1 VIDVSQPRPWLD
13 ARFALLHGEDSDGR
27 SAAVEAWKAV
37 HVDPEWEVFSFT
49 VCAEGCAWPEVLNA
63 LRESAPLGADRV
75 VLVPQADN
83 LLEKAKE
90 LPPAVKQMLNEP
102 LPGTRLLLVARGTLS
117 AGPGKI
123 LGAKP
128 FSEWNQQGRV
138 LKVGALEAKE
148 AAAWIESAAAGMK
161 LRLESGVA
169 GRIAAR
175 LGGNPGILRRTLE
188 VLELLATDRAVS
200 LDLVDQATFRL
211 GEQNVFAWTK
221 AWQGGQ
227 IAPALQALRLALE
240 DDPSSGGPLA
250 LLGQARREVER
261 LCRLAEA
268 RRLGLKGGPELVAAL
283 GLSPRQG
290 FLLDGYV
297 RVLGRIGAEGSGRLL
312 SLVNQTDLDLKGQAI
327 SRSAT
332 PLLNLTTAL
341 CRAWGS

>member
-1 VIDVSQPRPWLD
+1 VAIPRPWLD
-13 ARFALLHGEDSDGR
+13 AKYALVHGEDGDGR
-27 SAAVEAWKAV
+27 SQAVAGWKAV

-49 VCAEGCAWPEVLNA
+49 VCAEGCPWPEVLNA

-90 LPPAVKQMLNEP
+90 LPAAVKQTLQSP

-117 AGPGKI
+117 AGPGRI

-138 LKVGALEAKE
+138 LKVGALEEKE
-148 AAAWIESAAAGMK
+148 AAGWIERAASTMG
-161 LRLESGVA
+161 LRLDSGVPQ
-169 GRIAAR
+169 RIATR

-188 VLELLATDRAVS
+188 VLDLLANGGNVS
-200 LDLVDQATFRL
+200 LELVDQATFRL
-211 GEQNVFAWTK
+211 GEQNLFAWTK

-227 IAPALQALRLALE
+227 IATALQALRLALE
-240 DDPSSGGPLA
+240 DDPASGGSLA

-268 RRLGLKGGPELVAAL
+268 RRLGLRGGPELVAAL
-283 GLSPRQG
+283 GLGPRQA
-290 FLLDGYV
+290 FLLDGYT
-297 RVLGRIGAEGSGRLL
+297 RVLGRIGAEGAQRLL
-312 SLVNQTDLDLKGQAI
+312 ALINQTDLDLKGQAI
-327 SRSAT
+327 SRSTT
-332 PLLNLTTAL
+332 PLLNLTTSL
-341 CRAWGS
+341 CRAWAN

>member
-1 VIDVSQPRPWLD
+1 MATVPRPWLD

-27 SAAVEAWKAV
+27 AAAVLAWKDV

-49 VCAEGCAWPEVLNA
+49 VCAEGCPWPEVLNA

-90 LPPAVKQMLNEP
+90 LPAAVKQILQEP
-102 LPGTRLLLVARGTLS
+102 LPGTRMLLVARGSLS

-138 LKVGALEAKE
+138 LKVGALDEKE
-148 AAAWIESAAAGMK
+148 AGGWVEGQASAMG
-161 LRLESGVA
+161 LRLGSGVA
-169 GRIAAR
+169 QRIAAR

-188 VLELLATDRAVS
+188 VLDLLADGGAVS
-200 LDLVDQATFRL
+200 LELVDQATFRL
-211 GEQNVFAWTK
+211 SEQNVFAWTK

-227 IAPALQALRLALE
+227 IPTALQALRLAME
-240 DDPSSGGPLA
+240 DSPDSGGALA
-250 LLGQARREVER
+250 LLGQARREAER

-268 RRLGLKGGPELVAAL
+268 RRLGLRGGPELVAAL
-283 GLSPRQG
+283 GLGPRQA
-290 FLLDGYV
+290 FLLDGYT
-297 RVLGRIGAEGSGRLL
+297 RVLGRIGAEGALRLL
-312 SLVNQTDLDLKGQAI
+312 ALINQTDLDLKGQAI
-327 SRSAT
+327 SRSVT

-341 CRAWGS
+341 CRAWA

>member
-1 VIDVSQPRPWLD
+1 MSIPRPWLD
-13 ARFALLHGEDSDGR
+13 ATFALLHGEDSDGR
-27 SAAVEAWKAV
+27 SAAVAAWKAA

-49 VCAEGCAWPEVLNA
+49 VCAEGCPWPEVVNA

-90 LPPAVKQMLNEP
+90 LPPAVKQMLQEP

-117 AGPGKI
+117 AGPGRI

-138 LKVGALEAKE
+138 LKVGALDAKE
-148 AAAWIESAAAGMK
+148 AAAWIEQTAAGMG
-161 LRLESGVA
+161 LRLDGGVSA
-169 GRIAAR
+169 RIAGR

-188 VLELLATDRAVS
+188 VLQLLGGDRGVS
-200 LDLVDQATFRL
+200 LDMVDQATFRL
-211 GEQNVFAWTK
+211 GEQNGFAWTK

-227 IAPALQALRLALE
+227 IAPALQTMRQALE
-240 DDPSSGGPLA
+240 DDPSSGGPLV
-250 LLGQARREVER
+250 LLGQARKEVER

-268 RRLGLKGGPELVAAL
+268 RRAGLKARAELLSAL
-283 GLSPRQG
+283 ALSSRQD

-297 RVLGRIGAEGSGRLL
+297 RVLGRIGPEGALRLL
-312 SLVNQTDLDLKGQAI
+312 GLVNQTDLDLKGQAI
-327 SRSAT
+327 SRSPT

-341 CRAWGS
+341 CRAWAN

>member
-1 VIDVSQPRPWLD
+1 MAIPQPWLD
-13 ARFALLHGEDSDGR
+13 ARYALLHGEDSDGR
-27 SAAVEAWKAV
+27 AAAVAAWKAV

-49 VCAEGCAWPEVLNA
+49 VCAEGCGWPEVMNA

-90 LPPAVKQMLNEP
+90 LPPAVKQALQAPM
-102 LPGTRLLLVARGTLS
+102 PGTRLLLVARGALS
-117 AGPGKI
+117 AGPGRI
-123 LGAKP
+123 LGARP
-128 FSEWNQQGRV
+128 FSDWGKQGWV
-138 LKVGALEAKE
+138 LKVGALEEKE
-148 AAAWIESAAAGMK
+148 AAAWVDGAASRMG
-161 LRLESGVA
+161 LRLDPGVA
-169 GRIAAR
+169 QRIAGR
-175 LGGNPGILRRTLE
+175 LGGHPGILRRTLE
-188 VLELLATDRAVS
+188 VLQLLAGDRGVS

-261 LCRLAEA
+261 LCRMAEA
-268 RRLGLKGGPELVAAL
+268 RRLGLKTRAELLAAL
-283 GLSPRQG
+283 GLGPRQD
-290 FLLDGYV
+290 FLLDGFS
-297 RVLGRIGAEGSGRLL
+297 RVLGRIGPEGALRLL

-327 SRSAT
+327 SRSTT

-341 CRAWGS
+341 CRAWAT

>member
-1 VIDVSQPRPWLD
+1 MALPRAWLES
-13 ARFALLHGEDSDGR
+13 RYALLHGEDSDGR
-27 SAAVEAWKAV
+27 RAAMEAWKGV

-49 VCAEGCAWPEVLNA
+49 VCGEGCPWPEVLNA

-83 LLEKAKE
+83 LLEKASA
-90 LPPAVKQMLNEP
+90 LPPAVKQTLVSP
-102 LPGTRLLLVARGTLS
+102 LPSTRLLLVARGTLS
-117 AGPGKI
+117 AGSGKI

-138 LKVGALEAKE
+138 LKVGALDPKE
-148 AAAWIESAAAGMK
+148 ATGWVEATAGAMG

-169 GRIAAR
+169 SRIAVR

-188 VLELLATDRAVS
+188 VLDLLCPDHRVG
-200 LDLVDQATFRL
+200 LEHVDQTTFRL
-211 GEQNVFAWTK
+211 GEQNLFAWTK
-221 AWQGGQ
+221 AWQSGS
-227 IAPALQALRLALE
+227 IPASLQALRLALE
-240 DDPSSGGPLA
+240 DDPSSGGGLM

-268 RRLGLKGGPELVAAL
+268 RRQGLKGDAELAAAL

-297 RVLGRIGAEGSGRLL
+297 RVLGRIGPEGAWRLL
-312 SLVNQTDLDLKGQAI
+312 SLVQQTDLDLKGQAL
-327 SRSAT
+327 SRSVT

-341 CRAWGS
+341 GRAWAS